1 MTAASNMRR
10 ASSVLDGNVVR
21 RMNTPVAPNISA
33 LPPTMR

>member
-1 MTAASNMRR
+1 MAAATDMRS
-10 ASSVLDGNVVR
+10 ASTMLAGIVVR